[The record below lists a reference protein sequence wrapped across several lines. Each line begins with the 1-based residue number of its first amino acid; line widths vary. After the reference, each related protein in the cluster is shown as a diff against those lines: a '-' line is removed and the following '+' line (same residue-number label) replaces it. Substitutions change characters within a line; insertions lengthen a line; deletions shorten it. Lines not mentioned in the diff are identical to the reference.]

1 MIETVEKIRSVYLNN
16 ERSIW
21 TIEPLHR
28 ATADRLTVFL
38 DAELY
43 RDGMGVVGLLAD
55 LRARGQIADTWF
67 VFVSSESPAARMRE
81 CPCYPPF
88 ARFVAEELLL
98 WLEGRFPE
106 LAQVRQR
113 VLVGLSYTGLAAA
126 FVAKE
131 YPGRFQKVISQSGS
145 FWSDDAALVKAFR
158 ILPSPL
164 PTEFYLDVGRRET
177 EVDVEHGE
185 GLTQEI
191 SQIDGVR
198 QFRDALLER
207 GHLVNYVEFDGGH
220 ELAAWKRTLPGAL
233 VWALPV
239 ADK

>member
-1 MIETVEKIRSVYLNN
+1 MVDRLRSRFLNN

-21 TIEPLHR
+21 TIEPLNR
-28 ATADRLTVFL
+28 ASADRLTVFL

-43 RDGMGVVGLLAD
+43 REGIGVAGIIAE
-55 LRARGQIADTWF
+55 LRARGQIADSWF

-88 ARFVAEELLL
+88 ARFVAEELLP
-98 WLEGRFPE
+98 WLEVRFPE
-106 LAQVRQR
+106 LARVRRR

-131 YPGRFQKVISQSGS
+131 FPGRFEKVISQSGS
-145 FWSDDAALVKAFR
+145 FWSEDAALVKAFR
-158 ILPSPL
+158 ILPGPL
-164 PTEFYLDVGRRET
+164 PTEFYLDVGLLET
-177 EVDVEHGE
+177 DVDVQHGD

-207 GHLVNYVEFDGGH
+207 GHRVKHVEFDGGH
-220 ELAAWKRTLPGAL
+220 EMAAWKQTLPAAL
-233 VWALPV
+233 VWALPAV
-239 ADK
+239 VQ